1 MDSRWHSLCQFF
13 RPLEKEPAVS
23 LLSHAASSALRY
35 VFGVAKS
42 QAVSW
47 AHFHMART
55 RRVKPMSFG
64 FSSPRI
70 SRCFIMDVNSL
81 LLSSPFPAE
90 DSWMGEG
97 RRRGGVMKE
106 EGKNK

>member
-1 MDSRWHSLCQFF
+1 MSVLDNLWKESSSDV
-13 RPLEKEPAVS
+13 RPVS
-23 LLSHAASSALRY
+23 SLRY

-55 RRVKPMSFG
+55 SRVKPMSFG
-64 FSSPRI
+64 FSRPRM

-81 LLSSPFPAE
+81 LLSSPFPVE
-90 DSWMGEG
+90 EHGIGWGGVGWDDEMRGEG
-97 RRRGGVMKE
+97 
-106 EGKNK
+106 